1 MPLALHRLGKWYCI
15 TDLGQQGMQKQVR
28 LSDLSTW
35 IDRAQALRPE
45 QCPLLHFAL
54 LQWVFF
60 QQEGP
65 VARREKW
72 GQTRGQMRGL

>member
-1 MPLALHRLGKWYCI
+1 M
-15 TDLGQQGMQKQVR
+15 DLGQQRTQKQVR

-35 IDRAQALRPE
+35 INSAQALRPE
-45 QCPLLHFAL
+45 QCPLRYFPL

-72 GQTRGQMRGL
+72 GQTRGQVRGL